1 MADDGLQIV
10 EMRLPIERG
19 PGTVGGRDDAG
30 RIARPPA
37 RELDLEVD
45 ARYALHGLDYVEHGK
60 ATAISAIKRRRG
72 AAAAQIRE
80 RIGMRGDEI
89 GHVNIITDASA
100 VCSWI
105 IGAEDIHFR
114 P

>member
-1 MADDGLQIV
+1 
-10 EMRLPIERG
+10 MRLPIERG

-45 ARYALHGLDYVEHGK
+45 AGNALHVFDHVEHGK
-60 ATAISAIKRRRG
+60 ATAIPAIKRRRG
-72 AAAAQIRE
+72 AATTQIGE
-80 RIGMRGDEI
+80 RIGMRGNEI
-89 GHVNIITDASA
+89 GYVDIITDAGA
-100 VCSWI
+100 VWRGIVGS
-105 IGAEDIHFR
+105 EDLHFR